1 MKKMEGKRQK
11 IKETEE
17 NREKEREYTNDKQ
30 KIKMGEIR
38 KNYIKRRK
46 NGKMGK
52 QRKIELITGLKKED
66 EIEEKGISRKT

>member
-1 MKKMEGKRQK
+1 MKKMKGKRQK
-11 IKETEE
+11 VKETEE

-52 QRKIELITGLKKED
+52 QRKIELITGLKRRMKQRRR
-66 EIEEKGISRKT
+66 G